1 MGFLN
6 SDSITVDAILTKFGR
21 RKLAEGGTLGIA
33 KFALS
38 DDGVNYELWNTAHPS
53 GSNKYGAAI
62 TDTPQLEAFPDD
74 SVVMK
79 YKLLDL
85 DRSTV
90 FLPRLSGVPKSFN
103 LIDQTTIETI
113 IPTTINGQD
122 STYSVVVPQSE
133 HLYLQGGTVQNKAAT
148 TRFHSAKAEIPYF
161 TEIRLPAGQG
171 LKIKA
176 APTDAIRKGYIMF
189 TGHQTG
195 ATATVTYEISK
206 NILGVAAANV
216 GV

>member
-85 DRSTV
+85 DRNVIFLPHITGIVSSKTLETQTDSFDINPVTNNGSDSGFIFLVNDASGFHFTGATMRNIGGSTV
-90 FLPRLSGVPKSFN
+90 N
-103 LIDQTTIETI
+103 
-113 IPTTINGQD
+113 
-122 STYSVVVPQSE
+122 
-133 HLYLQGGTVQNKAAT
+133 YLA
-148 TRFHSAKAEIPYF
+148 RAEIPNATEF
-161 TEIRLPAGQG
+161 HGTSLKVTARPTSTEINTVIQIFGQ
-171 LKIKA
+171 
-176 APTDAIRKGYIMF
+176 
-189 TGHQTG
+189 QTG
-195 ATATVTYEISK
+195 AVAFIDITAKTIHLTYKCQIGF
-206 NILGVAAANV
+206 II
-216 GV
+216 

>member
-122 STYSVVVPQSE
+122 ST
-133 HLYLQGGTVQNKAAT
+133 VQNKAAT

-176 APTDAIRKGYIMF
+176 APTGAIRKGYIMF